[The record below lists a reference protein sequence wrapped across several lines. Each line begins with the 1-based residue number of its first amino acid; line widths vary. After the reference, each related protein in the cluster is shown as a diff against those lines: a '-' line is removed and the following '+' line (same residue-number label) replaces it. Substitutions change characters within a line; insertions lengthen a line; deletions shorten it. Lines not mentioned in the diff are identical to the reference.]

1 MGVDDVVDGVVGGT
15 AWGLGVALVAGAV
28 LLVGKGGRPL
38 AKRAIK
44 GALVL
49 GERTRELTAEATEQ
63 LQDIY
68 AEVRA
73 EIEQENHEDQ
83 AQEIGESNG
92 AAAAAR
98 RRRRAPKAAEA

>member
-15 AWGLGVALVAGAV
+15 TWGLGVAMVAGAV

-44 GALVL
+44 GYLILTDAA
-49 GERTRELTAEATEQ
+49 RELTAEATEQ

-68 AEVRA
+68 AEARA
-73 EIEQENHEDQ
+73 ELEASNAQ
-83 AQEIGESNG
+83 ATDEPASP
-92 AAAAAR
+92 
-98 RRRRAPKAAEA
+98 RRRAATRAG